1 MQAVRYILN
10 KLWQNLQG
18 VLAATEHNQVVCED
32 VMVGHVDVALG
43 QSHELRL
50 SGLAVVQPEMVAR
63 LEVHGDDAIRGVL
76 QQQGR
81 VMLGGA
87 RVQHHCPAL

>member
-32 VMVGHVDVALG
+32 VMVGHVDVAPPFYWG
-43 QSHELRL
+43 SRNFER
-50 SGLAVVQPEMVAR
+50 VATR
-63 LEVHGDDAIRGVL
+63 IRDSDV
-76 QQQGR
+76 
-81 VMLGGA
+81 
-87 RVQHHCPAL
+87 